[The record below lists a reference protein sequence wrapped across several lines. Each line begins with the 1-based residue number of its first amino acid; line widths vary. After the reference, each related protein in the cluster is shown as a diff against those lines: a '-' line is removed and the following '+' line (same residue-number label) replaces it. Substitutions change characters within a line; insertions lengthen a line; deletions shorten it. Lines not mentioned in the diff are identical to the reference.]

1 MSNKEDRRKLIS
13 FTEDGEPFLKEIK
26 KIAKETGLTESIILE
41 NSYCLGLV
49 LLYSPERV
57 TELKEMLKKRFK
69 AISGEK
75 SERII
80 SLLTEMEDK
89 EWRSL

>member
-1 MSNKEDRRKLIS
+1 MSNEERRKLIS
-13 FTEDGEPFLKEIK
+13 FTEDAEPFLKEIK
-26 KIAKETGLTESIILE
+26 KLAKETGLTESRIIE

-49 LLYSPERV
+49 LLYSPEKA
-57 TELKEMLKKRFK
+57 TELRELLKKRFK
-69 AISGEK
+69 AFSGEK

-89 EWRSL
+89 E